1 MDGRHERV
9 GIGGDDRES
18 VHQLSGQL
26 VGPLIVDAAEVE
38 SPFVFWKD
46 IVWNLFA
53 VLVHPFKK
61 SIYDQD
67 GSLVFDG

>member
-26 VGPLIVDAAEVE
+26 VGPLIVDAVEVE
-38 SPFVFWKD
+38 SLVVFRKD
-46 IVWNLFA
+46 VVWNFFA
-53 VLVHPFKK
+53 ALVHPFKK
-61 SIYDQD
+61 SINDQD